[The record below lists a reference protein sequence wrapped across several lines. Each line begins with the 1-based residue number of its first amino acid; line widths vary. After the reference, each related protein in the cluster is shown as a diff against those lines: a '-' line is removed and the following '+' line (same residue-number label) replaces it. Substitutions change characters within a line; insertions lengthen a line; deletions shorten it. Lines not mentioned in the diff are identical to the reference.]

1 MTRRA
6 IVLVLAVIACSGRT
20 FASETSCRQFV
31 VTPQLFRADETGFGG
46 EGRVEC
52 YNEYGGLYKGEFSAR
67 TWVVDENVATTVA
80 EDSCP
85 TCNIDI
91 WVGGTGGPT
100 APGHCYRSRVSAS
113 SPWASPEQG
122 SGAKCAPS
130 ATHPPSGGGGGCT
143 PTETNPCNGPGGG
156 YNYRDCGYFNGDWT
170 GCTSPI
176 VINAADGR
184 YALTGPL
191 NPVSFDLDADGA
203 PDVVTWTAPA
213 SGLAFLARD
222 RNQNGRIDDGGELFG
237 NHTRL
242 IAGMEAANGF
252 DALSELDLNHD
263 GAIDDADSI
272 WSSLLLWTD
281 RNHDGKSSADEL
293 KPITTSAVHRIDLRY
308 RWIGRRDQFGNMFR
322 YEADAELDGG
332 ARRPIY
338 DVFFRVRE

>member
-1 MTRRA
+1 VIRRTAALLFLMTSA
-6 IVLVLAVIACSGRT
+6 GLSFG
-20 FASETSCRQFV
+20 SEYSCRNFV
-31 VTPQLFRADETGFGG
+31 VTPQLFYATSTDFSG

-52 YNEYGGLYKGEFSAR
+52 YSEYGSLYKGEFAGR
-67 TWVVDENVATTVA
+67 VWVVDETVARTVA
-80 EDSCP
+80 ERFCSSCF
-85 TCNIDI
+85 TDI
-91 WVGGTGGPT
+91 WVEGLGGATV
-100 APGHCYRSRVSAS
+100 AGHCYRSRVSGS
-113 SPWASPEQG
+113 SPWKYQEGG
-122 SGAKCAPS
+122 SAAKCVPS
-130 ATHPPSGGGGGCT
+130 VQPPPGGGTTCT
-143 PTETNPCNGPGGG
+143 PTETNPCTSPGT
-156 YNYRDCGYFNGDWT
+156 YNYRDCGYFYGDWT

-176 VINAADGR
+176 VINADNGR
-184 YALTGPL
+184 YALSGPL

-242 IAGMEAANGF
+242 AGGTEAANGF

-281 RNHDGKSSADEL
+281 RNHDGKSSANEL
-293 KPITTSAVHRIDLRY
+293 EPITASAVHRIDLRY
-308 RWIGRRDQFGNMFR
+308 HWIGRRDQFGNMFR
-322 YEADAELDGG
+322 YQAHAELDGG